1 MNDIEFKIQRY
12 EIYPPTN
19 SDSYVV
25 GFKII
30 DKLNNDASVYVEV
43 LVPLSDCVGKTINEI
58 CQIGFLKIKSQVD
71 SLVSDLK
78 TKRNNIIGYT
88 FIPNA

>member
-30 DKLNNDASVYVEV
+30 DKL
-43 LVPLSDCVGKTINEI
+43 LGK
-58 CQIGFLKIKSQVD
+58 F
-71 SLVSDLK
+71 
-78 TKRNNIIGYT
+78 RIIFPKYLGAL
-88 FIPNA
+88 F